1 MKINILINY
10 ERHLKETAKV
20 SNSGK
25 SRHAYIARNYWTK
38 FMKHP
43 IQQILVDF
51 CNKICHVKS
60 KSEEPESFLSKK
72 DHSPKTSKEPSS
84 PSLDNFV
91 DLDY

>member
-1 MKINILINY
+1 
-10 ERHLKETAKV
+10 
-20 SNSGK
+20 
-25 SRHAYIARNYWTK
+25 
-38 FMKHP
+38 MKHP
-43 IQQILVDF
+43 IQQRLVDF

-91 DLDY
+91 DLDYWSNETDPSLSSSFDFDSNSSDDHDPS